1 MSAGTVADMLVEMPS
16 NPGGAG
22 GPSAP
27 RPHSPI
33 AALRHELRVSEALH
47 HYRPRSC
54 DALPRFTTEIDA
66 LSEVRPWSDH

>member
-1 MSAGTVADMLVEMPS
+1 VLEGHLLRGRIP
-16 NPGGAG
+16 
-22 GPSAP
+22 
-27 RPHSPI
+27 PI